1 MKIRWN
7 SPRMTSDP
15 VDLYIFTS
23 DTLPSDPRFMPPL
36 TNGLLGWS
44 VFNRVMHMGGVYNGE
59 GGACHRAN
67 IPCPLAV
74 QMKTE
79 EVGQHMYKLDMRSGI
94 FSHTIVT
101 PHVEISQVLY
111 AHRQHSNILVMEV
124 FLKRLVLSAEPITI
138 QLESFFNPQS
148 DDITFQNAPDY
159 KGGRH
164 IFGQTLSSEIP
175 GGIRPFVHLIWTP
188 IASSLTHPPD
198 QSQSS
203 WVFLVAV
210 ANTSENAQSYFDTGL
225 ELIVTGD
232 LRPSHLRS
240 WAELWMGSSI
250 EVVGP
255 ETLNRALIGCMFYLL
270 SAFPSSSEA
279 TSPFGGVSPGGL
291 STGSKEEDYHGH
303 VFWDQDT
310 WMYPG
315 IALFYP
321 SLAKAVLEYRVKTIE
336 GAQANAQQMGFKGLK
351 FAWESAVTGQD
362 VCPVDI
368 YAEQE
373 IHINGD
379 VVFAFEQY
387 FYLTQD
393 LEMFKEGRGSEV
405 VWGVADYWVSRVTWD
420 PTDQQYHM
428 KGVIPPDE
436 YYFTVDNSVFTNAVA
451 QRSLRFALE
460 LASLLAQPAPPEWQ
474 EVSDKIKIPFDP
486 KLQYHPEFDGYM
498 QGTKVKQADTVLL
511 GYPLGIPMTSEV
523 RRNDLEI
530 YEAVTNPLGP
540 AMTWGMFAVGWLEL
554 GETEKAQ
561 QLLQKCFK
569 NIQKPFQVWSE
580 SSDGSGCVNFLTGM
594 GGFLQAVL
602 FGYTGFRVQKE
613 GLAFA
618 PLLPRE
624 VDALNVKGVSYLG
637 NKMDWLIKGEEVSVM
652 VRKPAEDSGS
662 KEPYALE
669 VVLNTGT
676 TIPLIP
682 GQSVTFPRQPGQIRK
697 QNSGSYCWLL

>member
-1 MKIRWN
+1 MFTFGRRWN

-159 KGGRH
+159 KGG
-164 IFGQTLSSEIP
+164 
-175 GGIRPFVHLIWTP
+175 
-188 IASSLTHPPD
+188 
-198 QSQSS
+198 
-203 WVFLVAV
+203 
-210 ANTSENAQSYFDTGL
+210 
-225 ELIVTGD
+225 
-232 LRPSHLRS
+232 
-240 WAELWMGSSI
+240 
-250 EVVGP
+250 
-255 ETLNRALIGCMFYLL
+255 